1 MAERKKNNTNQLSQ
15 RMVRNNDIFCSL
27 LINQTNKSIRVID
40 FRGGNFQLKHNYLE
54 RVLLS
59 DGMRKIFTLIER
71 DDMSGWSRVGYHREG
86 TIPGYYK
93 RSDAYIMARIY
104 DDDWE
109 GIREIEDQPERKNIL
124 NDAKILGDELTDLKA
139 SGLRAEHVAAE
150 EISGLLKTEF
160 ARLAKKAATTKK
172 TKGAKTAGGKETKKT
187 SFSQVIEDP
196 VFPQFSRETDSHFFI
211 CSNRR
216 TKQLN
221 LFGAEYQGCFG
232 NAKMD
237 LFFKPKT
244 KADLAIARH
253 GLNSFVDWLEVIGA
267 VAIFSLVRAD
277 DLETNALFFSAGF
290 RNSGWMHRQLMTK
303 EGPVDQI
310 LWTKKLT
317 V

>member
-54 RVLLS
+54 RILLA

-109 GIREIEDQPERKNIL
+109 GIRDIEDQPDRKNIL
-124 NDAKILGDELTDLKA
+124 NEAKILGNELTSLKA

-150 EISGLLKTEF
+150 EISDLLKNEF

-172 TKGAKTAGGKETKKT
+172 TKGGKETKKT

-290 RNSGWMHRQLMTK
+290 RNSGWMHRQLMTR

>member
-1 MAERKKNNTNQLSQ
+1 MAERKKNNTNQLST
-15 RMVRNNDIFCSL
+15 RMVRNNDIFCCL

-54 RVLLS
+54 RILLA

-109 GIREIEDQPERKNIL
+109 GIRDIEDQPERKNIL
-124 NDAKILGDELTDLKA
+124 NEAKILGNELTTLKA
-139 SGLRAEHVAAE
+139 SGLKAEHVAEE
-150 EISGLLKTEF
+150 EISDLLKKEF
-160 ARLAKKAATTKK
+160 ARLAQKASRAKK
-172 TKGAKTAGGKETKKT
+172 TKGAKTT

-196 VFPQFSRETDSHFFI
+196 VFPQFSRETDNHFFI

-216 TKQLN
+216 TKQIN

-237 LFFKPKT
+237 LFFKPKSRT
-244 KADLAIARH
+244 DLAIARH
-253 GLNSFVDWLEVIGA
+253 GLNSFIDWLEVIGA

-290 RNSGWMHRQLMTK
+290 RNSGWMHRQLITR
-303 EGPVDQI
+303 EGPIDQI